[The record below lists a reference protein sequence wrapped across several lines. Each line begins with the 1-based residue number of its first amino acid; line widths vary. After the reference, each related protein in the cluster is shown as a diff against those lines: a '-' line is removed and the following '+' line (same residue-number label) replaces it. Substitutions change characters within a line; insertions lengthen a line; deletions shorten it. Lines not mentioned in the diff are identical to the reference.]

1 MKKANLKIEY
11 LDINKLKLY
20 ENNAK
25 LHQAEDVNAIKN
37 SMEHFGFSDP
47 IGVWGKENTI
57 VEGHGRYFA
66 AKKLGY
72 KEVPIIRLD
81 HLSDEERKAYG
92 LAHNKTAEISIWE
105 TETLE
110 EELDEL
116 STMFDMSE
124 FGFDLDNIPDEE
136 IEEIKDDELPE
147 YVEKRC
153 KKGDLWKLGNHRLI
167 CGDSTDENVIKKINE

>member
-1 MKKANLKIEY
+1 MDLVILLEY
-11 LDINKLKLY
+11 
-20 ENNAK
+20 
-25 LHQAEDVNAIKN
+25 
-37 SMEHFGFSDP
+37 G
-47 IGVWGKENTI
+47 GKENTI

-110 EELDEL
+110 EELDEHYCDVIIQRWENL
-116 STMFDMSE
+116 TGKKAE
-124 FGFDLDNIPDEE
+124 L
-136 IEEIKDDELPE
+136 IE
-147 YVEKRC
+147 
-153 KKGDLWKLGNHRLI
+153 N
-167 CGDSTDENVIKKINE
+167 